1 MANENK
7 ELSRDAFNEVFEEI
21 IDMDAAETEEDF
33 VKLSFIVDRLFDL
46 FDRDK
51 NGVVD
56 FAELSR

>member
-1 MANENK
+1 MANANK
-7 ELSRDAFNEVFEEI
+7 ELTRDAFNDVFEEI
-21 IDMDAAETEEDF
+21 IDMTAAGTEEDF